1 MLKLGSVLLY
11 GLQKKAFPSL
21 KRYSGTKARPSCSTG
36 LPDRLLS
43 LLGQVTRPGL
53 RQRERSLPPARPA
66 VSAGSF
72 QKLYPENWR
81 QGKDALKHGRSILNC
96 CWALGTLSSGLSGHP
111 QGGHVYAVWPEP
123 GSPCGVR
130 PRTVL
135 ALPACTP
142 TGAPLFGQH
151 TSQGNQSSLR

>member
-43 LLGQVTRPGL
+43 LLGQVAQRGL
-53 RQRERSLPPARPA
+53 RQRQRSLPPPQPA
-66 VSAGSF
+66 LSASSF

-81 QGKDALKHGRSILNC
+81 QGERCPETWKEHPERLLGLGNTLLWTIWPSPGRTRLCRVARARQPLWCETAHCAGSASLHPNGCTSI
-96 CWALGTLSSGLSGHP
+96 WATHL
-111 QGGHVYAVWPEP
+111 P
-123 GSPCGVR
+123 G
-130 PRTVL
+130 
-135 ALPACTP
+135 
-142 TGAPLFGQH
+142 
-151 TSQGNQSSLR
+151 